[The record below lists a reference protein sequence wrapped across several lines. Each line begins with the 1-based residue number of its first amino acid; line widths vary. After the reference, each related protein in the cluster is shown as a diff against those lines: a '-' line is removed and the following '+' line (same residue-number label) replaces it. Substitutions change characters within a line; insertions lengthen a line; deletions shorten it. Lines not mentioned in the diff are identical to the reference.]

1 MISRKKLAN
10 SLRILSVDTIQ
21 HANSGHP
28 GMPMGMADIAE
39 VLWNDF
45 LQHNPANPAWQNRDR
60 FVISNGHGVA
70 LQYAL
75 LHLTGYDLSID
86 DLKQFRRLHSKTP
99 GHPEYGVTPGVEV
112 TTGPLG
118 QGFASAVGMA
128 LAERLLAHRF
138 NRDEFTIVDNYTYC
152 FLGDGCLMEGLAHEA
167 AALAGTLALG
177 KLIVFWDDNS
187 VCLDGPVANCSGEDI
202 GKRFAA
208 YNWHVLSH
216 VNGHDPDA
224 IKKAITT
231 ARQHTTQPTLIC
243 CKTTIGFGSPNFA
256 GTARCH
262 GTPLGSA
269 EVALMRAELGWDD
282 AKAFTVP
289 ADLYAAWDAKQRG
302 ANLEQAWQ
310 ARFAAYESNY
320 PYLAAEFLRCVQ
332 SQLPSNWSTESTSFI
347 AGVQAN
353 NPSIATREASKLV
366 LDFLGET
373 LPELFGGAA
382 DLTNPTCTLHK
393 HAKIITPSAMFG
405 NYLRYGAR
413 EFAMSCIMNGI
424 SLYGGFIPYGG
435 TFLTF
440 SDYARSGIRSAAIMR
455 KRVIYVL
462 THDSVGLGEDGPTHQ
477 PVEHLA
483 ALRLM
488 PNVSVWRP
496 SDAIETAVAWTA
508 AIENLHGPT
517 VLALTRQTVQGKQ
530 RSAEQVANIR
540 RGGYII
546 ADSQEPAAIILLA
559 TGSELDLALA
569 AQQLATSCGYH
580 VRVVSMPS
588 VDVFLAQSAEYQASV
603 LPSATPK
610 IVIEAGVTA
619 YWQQFVAGNGKVIG
633 IDCYGNSAP
642 WQDLYNYFSLTA
654 ANIFAAIEEVLAVKA

>member
-517 VLALTRQTVQGKQ
+517 VLALTRQTVCVFYPD
-530 RSAEQVANIR
+530 R
-540 RGGYII
+540 
-546 ADSQEPAAIILLA
+546 
-559 TGSELDLALA
+559 
-569 AQQLATSCGYH
+569 
-580 VRVVSMPS
+580 
-588 VDVFLAQSAEYQASV
+588 DVPEYC
-603 LPSATPK
+603 
-610 IVIEAGVTA
+610 
-619 YWQQFVAGNGKVIG
+619 WQQ
-633 IDCYGNSAP
+633 DQS
-642 WQDLYNYFSLTA
+642 
-654 ANIFAAIEEVLAVKA
+654 